1 MQLDYDGGDL
11 YGGNFRKWAGVT
23 WQPRDDLNM
32 TLGLTHVDLDGWL
45 LHQEDENFTTFE
57 GDRWQPDFSVDYYP
71 TAKQQL
77 RLVLQW
83 VGIRALEDRF
93 YTLQSDPGELIE
105 GTKPIGPTDDFSIST
120 LNFQVRYR
128 WQIAP
133 LSDLFI
139 VYTKGDSRR
148 TNLNEFGDL
157 FQESWRDPLA
167 DQLVIKLRYRLGS

>member
-1 MQLDYDGGDL
+1 MQY
-11 YGGNFRKWAGVT
+11 
-23 WQPRDDLNM
+23 
-32 TLGLTHVDLDGWL
+32 
-45 LHQEDENFTTFE
+45 
-57 GDRWQPDFSVDYYP
+57 
-71 TAKQQL
+71 
-77 RLVLQW
+77 

-105 GTKPIGPTDDFSIST
+105 GPKPVGPTDDFSIST

-148 TNLNEFGDL
+148 VGLGEFNDL
-157 FQESWRDPLA
+157 FQGLVERPAGRPARDQA
-167 DQLVIKLRYRLGS
+167 CATALGS